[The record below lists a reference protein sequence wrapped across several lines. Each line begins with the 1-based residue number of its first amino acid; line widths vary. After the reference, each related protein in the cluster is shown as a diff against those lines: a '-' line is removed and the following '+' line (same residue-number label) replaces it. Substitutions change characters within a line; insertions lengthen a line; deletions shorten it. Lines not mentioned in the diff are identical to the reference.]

1 MSMDTPS
8 TTTPSPTSKS
18 AKVAKTANGIAEK
31 ADTKITELAR
41 RAESAAQRAEEIL
54 HDGVETLR
62 VQSRVYADQAAEQ
75 MERAQRVVSERVR
88 ERPITGLLAAAGVG
102 LLLGLIL
109 SSGRRH

>member
-8 TTTPSPTSKS
+8 SPTSPTSKS

-41 RAESAAQRAEEIL
+41 RAEVAAQRAEEIL

-62 VQSRVYADQAAEQ
+62 VQSRAYADQAAEQ
-75 MERAQRVVSERVR
+75 IERAQQVVSERVR
-88 ERPITGLLAAAGVG
+88 ERPITGLMAAAGVG